1 LTLEGDPLDSQRMS
15 IINRRMAAA
24 IEGDFVV
31 FLIGARLT
39 RWWKL
44 PLHFWFARAMPK
56 LLDELRRRPESGFLG
71 GEQLGPTVN
80 VQYWRSIEQLTAY
93 ARTQD
98 YGHFPYWVKFN
109 RKLGKTGDF
118 GIWHE
123 TYLVKA
129 GQYECVYSH
138 MPPFGLG
145 KVGQFLDATG
155 ARATARGRLGQSDGS
170 DVPAGV

>member
-1 LTLEGDPLDSQRMS
+1 MS

-31 FLIGARLT
+31 FLIGARLN
-39 RWWKL
+39 RWWKIPQHL
-44 PLHFWFARAMPK
+44 WFISAMPH
-56 LLDELRRRPESGFLG
+56 LLEELSRQPESGFLG
-71 GEQLGPTVN
+71 AERLGLTVN

-93 ARTQD
+93 ARSTD
-98 YGHFPYWVKFN
+98 YAHFPYWIKFN
-109 RKLGKTGDF
+109 RKLGKAGDF

-123 TYLVKA
+123 TYMVKA
-129 GQYECVYSH
+129 GQYECIYNH

-145 KVGQFLDATG
+145 KAGQSAEATG
-155 ARATARGRLGQSDGS
+155 GRATARGRLGQSDGS